1 MGDAVKFTE
10 AEYNNILMMANSS
23 DNENQVIVQSIIEG
37 TDIAANVVYIG
48 MLYKEMDRNNREG
61 VFTSEV
67 CEKVNPHLQLKDG
80 ETYKNID
87 WESLVELARK
97 ADADSQSE
105 GFVLNRFANEIN
117 NQLKEAGFGFMS
129 SYKLNITKV
138 NG

>member
-61 VFTSEV
+61 VFTDEV

-87 WESLVELARK
+87 WESLVELARR